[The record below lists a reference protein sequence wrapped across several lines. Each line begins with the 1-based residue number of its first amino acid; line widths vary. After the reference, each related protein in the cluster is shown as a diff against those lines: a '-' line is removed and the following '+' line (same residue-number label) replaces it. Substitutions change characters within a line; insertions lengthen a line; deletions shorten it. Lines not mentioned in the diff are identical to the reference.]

1 MLHALLDT
9 DFGTCE
15 VLKSSDGERKSGVFL
30 HHDGEETSSTF
41 TLERILL
48 VQLSAE
54 NGSSGL
60 SFSAHTVSGRGV
72 DIEVDNISCGEF
84 PVLNSLFG
92 SLLINNALIAINEML
107 LGLVRKN
114 TLHWLDLVV
123 SAHSSNLGG
132 DFLVVAADLDKSGS
146 SQESVIS
153 SKNNIGLF
161 AVGLTSDSDG
171 VTAVG
176 SVAIDVASEL
186 NFDNILGLE
195 ESGIVLAW
203 GVVSAD
209 LVD

>member
-1 MLHALLDT
+1 
-9 DFGTCE
+9 
-15 VLKSSDGERKSGVFL
+15 
-30 HHDGEETSSTF
+30 
-41 TLERILL
+41 
-48 VQLSAE
+48 
-54 NGSSGL
+54 
-60 SFSAHTVSGRGV
+60 
-72 DIEVDNISCGEF
+72 
-84 PVLNSLFG
+84 
-92 SLLINNALIAINEML
+92 ML